1 MIQTGFGDM
10 AQQFTLARNTT
21 AIKADLGRLT
31 NSLSTGK
38 VGDLTIALG
47 GDTARY
53 SGLSYDLVQL
63 DAFMQTNREIQLALE
78 QRQTALGRLDAMRGD
93 AAEDLLRITDL
104 SNADQIDL
112 AANTGAKAFAE
123 AVDVLNMRL
132 GDRSLFAGTEV
143 SSPALV
149 DSTAMLDAI
158 AVALPPAA
166 TASAIIQA
174 VDNYFTDPA
183 GGFTTSAYLGSPTP
197 GAALRVSEGRQITAT
212 PAANDPRFRSLLA
225 AGAMAAMAEHL
236 PGLDDVTRKTLLS
249 EAGRQLYGAGDG
261 LTAIRAEIGGSEET
275 LVAIQS
281 EQQARRT
288 VLGIARNQL
297 DQSDPFETA
306 TALQA
311 IQLQLET
318 HFSAMSRL
326 SQLSLLRFI

>member
-1 MIQTGFGDM
+1 M
-10 AQQFTLARNTT
+10 
-21 AIKADLGRLT
+21 
-31 NSLSTGK
+31 
-38 VGDLTIALG
+38 
-47 GDTARY
+47 
-53 SGLSYDLVQL
+53 
-63 DAFMQTNREIQLALE
+63 
-78 QRQTALGRLDAMRGD
+78 
-93 AAEDLLRITDL
+93 
-104 SNADQIDL
+104 
-112 AANTGAKAFAE
+112 
-123 AVDVLNMRL
+123 
-132 GDRSLFAGTEV
+132 
-143 SSPALV
+143 
-149 DSTAMLDAI
+149 
-158 AVALPPAA
+158 
-166 TASAIIQA
+166 QA
-174 VDNYFTDPA
+174 VDSYFTDPA

-197 GAALRVSEGRQITAT
+197 GAALRVSEDRQITAT

-236 PGLDDVTRKTLLS
+236 PGLDDATRKTLLG

-311 IQLQLET
+311 VQLQLET

-326 SQLSLLRFI
+326 SQLTLLRFI